1 MEAHVWSF
9 LFLIPCVCFS
19 MGAIAQK
26 RNSTSGNSSVV
37 NVGGL
42 FTFNSVIGRSI
53 SPAIL
58 AAVEDVNSDTT
69 VLKNRKI
76 NLIVQDTNCSGFI
89 GTVEGDV
96 LFFLC
101 FNLIS
106 LFI

>member
-1 MEAHVWSF
+1 MEAHIIWMKGFF
-9 LFLIPCVCFS
+9 LFLISCMCFS
-19 MGAIAQK
+19 MGVIAQ
-26 RNSTSGNSSVV
+26 NGNSSVV

-69 VLKNRKI
+69 ILKNRKI

-89 GTVEGDV
+89 GTVEGDF
-96 LFFLC
+96 LFFFILFLC
-101 FNLIS
+101 S
-106 LFI
+106 SDD